1 MAAGCTEWATLAVRG
16 SRSILSVPC
25 FALMLCDRR
34 ENVDREF
41 VRKWHI
47 SSDKFDPGFHQPRNE
62 IDVSREPVEFRDN
75 KFGLMLLARSK
86 GFSQL
91 RPVVSLAAFDFDKLL
106 QQFPASAV

>member
-47 SSDKFDPGFHQPRNE
+47 SSDKFDDPKASCASINE
-62 IDVSREPVEFRDN
+62 QHGNRI
-75 KFGLMLLARSK
+75 SK
-86 GFSQL
+86 
-91 RPVVSLAAFDFDKLL
+91 
-106 QQFPASAV
+106 